1 MPRARSG
8 KFQPDACRLR
18 PPCQF
23 TRTLGIY
30 IQVPFC
36 ASKCSYGN
44 FSLQAAQRAAV
55 LDAYGQALEREIE
68 ELRAIYHSQGISGR
82 LFSRLTACT
91 AGRMKPR
98 QRLMWGGW
106 PAAKRQSPKR
116 ASSRPTG
123 KSKNYSFSVS
133 ERELIRNLRDDAG
146 DKTNYSPG
154 SRESGSGVD

>member
-8 KFQPDACRLR
+8 KFQPDACRLK
-18 PPCQF
+18 PPFQF

-44 FSLQAAQRAAV
+44 FSSQVAQRAAV
-55 LDAYGQALEREIE
+55 LDPYGQALEREIE
-68 ELRAIYHSQGISGR
+68 ELRAIYHSQGMCGR
-82 LFSRLTACT
+82 LFDRLTACT

-98 QRLMWGGW
+98 RRLMCGGW
-106 PAAKRQSPKR
+106 PAANHQLPKR

-123 KSKNYSFSVS
+123 KSKNSSFLVS
-133 ERELIRNLRDDAG
+133 ERKLIRNPRDDAG
-146 DKTNYSPG
+146 DKTNRGPG